1 MKNILFSL
9 AAAAALFT
17 AVPASAQ
24 QVRVGADVSSL
35 SRDAHS
41 ARGSFRVDVNK
52 FDNNS
57 FGAGVEGRT
66 DFGNGADELTGRV
79 GYMFGNAR
87 ASLTPTVQVGLAD
100 LNNDYRGQFNRR
112 DTSSLFGTVGAGVEG
127 RLNVAPRLDLLAGY
141 TYRQAIT
148 GGRDR
153 YELNEYSAGAR
164 YALTDKLGL
173 DARYFKRDGTRRSE
187 GVGVGATFN
196 F

>member
-52 FDNNS
+52 FDLNQV
-57 FGAGVEGRT
+57 GVGVEGRT
-66 DFGNGADELTGRV
+66 DFGRGIDELTGRV
-79 GYMFGNAR
+79 GYTFGNAR
-87 ASLTPTVQVGLAD
+87 ASLTPTVQVGVAD
-100 LNNDYRGQFNRR
+100 LNHDYRGQISRR
-112 DTSSLFGTVGAGVEG
+112 STASLFETVGAGVEG
-127 RLNVAPRLDLLAGY
+127 RVNILPKLDLLAGY
-141 TYRQAIT
+141 TYRQALN
-148 GGRDR
+148 GGRRR
-153 YELNEYSAGAR
+153 YELNEYSAGGR
-164 YALTDKLGL
+164 YALTDTLAF
-173 DARYFKRDGTRRSE
+173 DARYFKRDGTIPSD